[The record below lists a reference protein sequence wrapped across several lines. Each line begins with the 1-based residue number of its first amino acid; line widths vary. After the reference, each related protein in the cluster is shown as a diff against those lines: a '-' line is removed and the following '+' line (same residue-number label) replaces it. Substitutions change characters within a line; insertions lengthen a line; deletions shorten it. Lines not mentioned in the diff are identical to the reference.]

1 MFTVNTHVSFQSV
14 TIESEKEQT
23 PPPMAL
29 MKKKSAAPKAGT
41 PPDSGGAAAPA
52 AKKGG
57 KLGLI
62 LTPLA
67 VFGGAF
73 GASWL
78 GGAPA
83 PAPATEHVEA
93 AKGAAGDIHA
103 EDSSMIAA
111 WLPGKHAT
119 TLALEPLMITA
130 GSQGQTLRI
139 GLAIEVWDSEAPIDV
154 AKLRDAF
161 TTYLRALEPDML
173 SDPSFHMR
181 LKRALLHRARVVT
194 DQDVIADV
202 LITDFLLTS

>member
-1 MFTVNTHVSFQSV
+1 
-14 TIESEKEQT
+14 
-23 PPPMAL
+23 
-29 MKKKSAAPKAGT
+29 MKKKSAAPKAGS
-41 PPDSGGAAAPA
+41 PPDSGGTAAPA

-62 LTPLA
+62 LTPIA
-67 VFGGAF
+67 VFAGAF

-78 GGAPA
+78 GGSPA
-83 PAPATEHVEA
+83 PAPVVEQA
-93 AKGAAGDIHA
+93 ETSKDEVGDIHA
-103 EDSSMIAA
+103 EDESMIAA
-111 WLPGKHAT
+111 WLPGRHAT
-119 TLALEPLMITA
+119 TLALEPLTITA

-139 GLAIEVWDSEAPIDV
+139 GLAIEVWDADAPIDV

-161 TTYLRALEPDML
+161 TTYLRALEPEML

-194 DQDVIADV
+194 EQDIIADV